1 MFAPFPQQKTDTSFS
16 QQKTDASPDTPF
28 PQQTVSSKTHPQ
40 TLF

>member
-1 MFAPFPQQKTDTSFS
+1 MFAPFPQQSPDTPFP

-28 PQQTVSSKTHPQ
+28 PQQTVPSKTYPQ

>member
-1 MFAPFPQQKTDTSFS
+1 MFAPFPQQKTDTPFP

-28 PQQTVSSKTHPQ
+28 PQQTVPSKTYPQ

>member
-1 MFAPFPQQKTDTSFS
+1 MFAPFPQQKTDTPFP

-28 PQQTVSSKTHPQ
+28 PQQTVSSKTYPQ